1 MLLWNLKWK
10 KGETEIWYGKKWG
23 KQGAA
28 GCVTDVLTTFG
39 CLVWSITL
47 QAHGKREFIYFMIKY
62 VLYD

>member
-1 MLLWNLKWK
+1 MLPWNLKWK

-28 GCVTDVLTTFG
+28 GCVTDVLTKFW
-39 CLVWSITL
+39 CLMWSITL
-47 QAHGKREFIYFMIKY
+47 QAHDKREFIYFMIKY

>member
-1 MLLWNLKWK
+1 MK

-28 GCVTDVLTTFG
+28 GCVTDVLTTF
-39 CLVWSITL
+39 CYLVWSITL
-47 QAHGKREFIYFMIKY
+47 KAHGKREFIYFMIKY